1 MTIRRRNRPPRSV
14 ISGAGVKTSGSQ
26 RLGKARPAYQPL
38 PGVAQSAEARREALL
53 WIAGVWLAS
62 RVVLTA
68 VGVFSRA
75 MFGQVQEVSNVQLA
89 GVGTGQS
96 WLDIWSAWDSK
107 WYYSIAEAGYQ
118 FNPATDG
125 GLGSGYANYGF
136 FPLYPW
142 LSRLLGAP
150 LDYLLSG
157 DGIYLGGLLVS
168 NLALL
173 AGAWWLYRWLEQE
186 KDRATAKKAVLFLML
201 FPTAYVFSCLMTEG
215 LFVALS
221 IGAWYYARRG
231 NWMLAGILG
240 GLSAMTR
247 LVGLLVAPLLAWEYL
262 RQQYGAAPA
271 RFSPALAV
279 RRLLGAADL
288 RFLYLG
294 LVPAGLG
301 VFMVVCWRVTGDPF
315 AFVSVRE
322 AWHGRVGGLNPLHAM
337 MLAVE
342 RSLPLIGTKD
352 WAWGWGGIYGVAMSV
367 GVFVLLIAGRKKI
380 GAPLMLWSLA
390 LLLISISS
398 ALGGIWAMPRYLA
411 VVFPLSLIFAAMPWR
426 KWYFW
431 TTAGMLALLQLL
443 TWSQWTR
450 GHPIAI

>member
-1 MTIRRRNRPPRSV
+1 MTSSRRNRRRRRPP
-14 ISGAGVKTSGSQ
+14 
-26 RLGKARPAYQPL
+26 YQPL
-38 PGVAQSAEARREALL
+38 PGVAQSAEARREALF

-62 RVVLTA
+62 RAVLTA

-75 MFGQVQEVSNVQLA
+75 MFGQVQDASNVQLA
-89 GVGTGQS
+89 GVGTGQP

-107 WYYSIAEAGYQ
+107 WYYGIAEAGYQ

-125 GLGSGYANYGF
+125 TLGSGHANYAF

-150 LDYLLSG
+150 LDYLPGG

-186 KDRATAKKAVLFLML
+186 KGRATAKKAVLFLML
-201 FPTAYVFSCLMTEG
+201 FPTAYAFSCLMTEG

-262 RQQYGAAPA
+262 RQRYGAAPA

-279 RRLLGAADL
+279 RRLLGALDL

-315 AFVSVRE
+315 AFASIQD
-322 AWHGRVGGLNPLHAM
+322 AWHGEQRQRVENPLRIIMVAF
-337 MLAVE
+337 E

-352 WAWGWGGIYGVAMSV
+352 WAWGWGGIYGAALSV
-367 GVFVLLIAGRKKI
+367 GVFALLLAGRKQI
-380 GAPLMLWSLA
+380 GAPLMLWSSAMLLA
-390 LLLISISS
+390 PLLST
-398 ALGGIWAMPRYLA
+398 LGAIWSLPRYLA
-411 VVFPLSLIFAAMPWR
+411 VIFPLSLIFAAMPWR

-431 TTAGMLALLQLL
+431 TTAGGLALLQLL
-443 TWSQWTR
+443 TWSLWTR
-450 GHPIAI
+450 GHPIAV